1 MRSFVFSNVF
11 IAVSAALF
19 THQTY
24 LLLDVEEWSFAL
36 LALVFFSTLLVYNLD
51 RVAEGA
57 AEDVADATR
66 RHEWID
72 EHRTLLWALTVVA
85 IVGIAIAAVFV
96 PTRVLLS
103 TAPLGVVALGYSLPI
118 FGRGD
123 RARRLK
129 EVAGLKMVLIVVVW
143 AGATAF
149 LPALEALETPFQPA
163 VGGLVAERALFI
175 FAITLPF
182 DVRDLER
189 DRAGDVR
196 TIPMLIGVEWTRR
209 LALASMALFAG
220 LAAILHGPSVEGAA
234 IPLVASAAVTAC
246 FLGQSYR
253 NRDEMFYVG
262 ILDGMIALQWGVCL
276 AWLELTA

>member
-11 IAVSAALF
+11 IAVSAALC

-24 LLLDVEEWSFAL
+24 LLLDVDEWSFAL

-51 RVAEGA
+51 RVAEVS
-57 AEDVADATR
+57 AEDVVDATD

-72 EHRTLLWALTVVA
+72 EHHTLLWRLTVVA
-85 IVGIAIAAVFV
+85 VVGIAIAALFV
-96 PTRVLLS
+96 PMIVLLS
-103 TAPLGVVALGYSLPI
+103 AVPLGVVALGYSLPV
-118 FGRGD
+118 FGSRDG
-123 RARRLK
+123 ARRLK

-143 AGATAF
+143 AGATAV
-149 LPALEALETPFQPA
+149 LPALESLETPFRPDVA
-163 VGGLVAERALFI
+163 GIVAERALFI

-196 TIPMLIGVEWTRR
+196 TIPMTIGVEWTRR
-209 LALASMALFAG
+209 LALASVATFAG
-220 LAAILHGPSVEGAA
+220 LAVVLHGPSADGAA
-234 IPLVASAAVTAC
+234 IPLVTSAAVTAC

-253 NRDEMFYVG
+253 KRDEMFYVG
-262 ILDGMIALQWGVCL
+262 ILDGMIALQWGVCIV
-276 AWLELTA
+276 WLELVA